1 MKRHLA
7 ASMILVGL
15 AAAQPALSADL
26 PRRAAPVPYAPMM
39 AAYNWTGFYI
49 GGNLG
54 YGWGDVSHDVTG
66 IGRTQV
72 FSPAGALLFDSG
84 PVGGSAFS
92 NKANIDGFV
101 GGGQLGWNWQ
111 TSNWVWGIE
120 TDLQATGQ
128 KGDHSGSVLVPGLA
142 IPGAAPLP
150 AQTLFLAGQPQLN
163 WFGTLRGRVGILP
176 TDRWLLYVTGGL
188 AYGDLEFEHWPC
200 INQQDQSG
208 MDRGRWCRSR
218 IVGSLDL
225 EGRISL
231 HGPRRVRYKRH
242 CCQRDAAWARGK
254 YYGEEFRRERL
265 DRIHQQHSTSW
276 AQLSLL
282 SAPLLRLT
290 KGAERAREV
299 I

>member
-26 PRRAAPVPYAPMM
+26 PRRAAPAPYVPMV

-84 PVGGSAFS
+84 LVGGSGFS

-120 TDLQATGQ
+120 TDIQATGQ
-128 KGDHSGSVLVPGLA
+128 KGDHSGTVLVPGLA

-150 AQTLFLAGQPQLN
+150 AQALFLAGQPQLN

-188 AYGDLEFEHWPC
+188 AYGDLESSIGPVSISKTKAGWVVGC
-200 INQQDQSG
+200 
-208 MDRGRWCRSR
+208 RCRSR

-242 CCQRDAAWARGK
+242 CCKRDFARASGGSD
-254 YYGEEFRRERL
+254 YGEEFRRERL

-282 SAPLLRLT
+282 SAT
-290 KGAERAREV
+290 ATANKGR
-299 I
+299 